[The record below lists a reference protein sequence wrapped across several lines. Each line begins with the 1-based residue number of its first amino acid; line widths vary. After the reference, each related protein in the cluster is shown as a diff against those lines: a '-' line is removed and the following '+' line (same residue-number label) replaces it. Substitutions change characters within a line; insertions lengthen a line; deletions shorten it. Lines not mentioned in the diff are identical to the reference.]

1 MPRNLINTAA
11 LALAVGCSFN
21 LAHKTACDSQSDCLD
36 GYVCQE
42 SVCVSAADAASTAGT
57 AGAQSAGGSAQ
68 HPAAGTDS
76 GAESGSAGASGS
88 VAVGGAGGT
97 GVAMSGNGGAMAT
110 AGATTGVEGGAS
122 GVNGGASG
130 ADGGAS
136 DLGGASGS
144 NGCEPSKTAE
154 VGYLLDP
161 DPSSSAVR
169 FGTAVAVD
177 GDTLVVGALSDEK
190 AVVYVK
196 TECGWTFQA
205 ELEANDKTLAAS
217 FGNAVAIQGDTIL
230 VGAPLAEV
238 PLSSG
243 DSIKAGA
250 AYVFERN
257 GTVWAQKGKLI
268 APNPDANDDFGTSV
282 ALDVDTI
289 AIGAPGE
296 DSASRIIDSGLD
308 DNSLGGDGAAYVFSR
323 VAGGWVETAYLKREG
338 DGTGADAFGGFG
350 ASISA
355 SGTRI
360 VVGSP
365 GTDASSF
372 VDAGAAYIFNQDAG
386 VWSLEQTIW
395 VRPQLTTSEAHA
407 KFGTAVSLSGETLAV
422 GAPDDGNGTANSYGT
437 VTIFGL
443 WGQGAGWYPV
453 TRLGD
458 FGRGNDF
465 GASVA
470 LQGKR
475 LVVGDPLETNGAQ
488 GFDPEQGDLS
498 VGVGAAYLFDV
509 NPKTWGWVLT
519 HYIKA
524 SNARPYDKFGVS
536 VALSGNAFV
545 VGAPLRH
552 SAPEDFYS
560 PSDKYRYG
568 PGAAYAYQI
577 VP

>member
-1 MPRNLINTAA
+1 M
-11 LALAVGCSFN
+11 
-21 LAHKTACDSQSDCLD
+21 
-36 GYVCQE
+36 
-42 SVCVSAADAASTAGT
+42 
-57 AGAQSAGGSAQ
+57 SAGGSATG
-68 HPAAGTDS
+68 AA
-76 GAESGSAGASGS
+76 
-88 VAVGGAGGT
+88 
-97 GVAMSGNGGAMAT
+97 
-110 AGATTGVEGGAS
+110 AGATSGVEGGA
-122 GVNGGASG
+122 GGAEGGVSG

-136 DLGGASGS
+136 DLGGAAGS
-144 NGCEPSKTAE
+144 NGCEPSKTSE

-161 DPSSSAVR
+161 QASSSAVR

-177 GDTLVVGALSDEK
+177 GDTLVVGALSDE
-190 AVVYVK
+190 AAFVYVK

-205 ELEANDKTLAAS
+205 ELEADNKTIGAN
-217 FGNAVAIQGDTIL
+217 FGIAVAIQGDTIL
-230 VGAPLAEV
+230 VGAPFAEV

-250 AYVFERN
+250 AYVFERS
-257 GTVWAQKGKLI
+257 GTTWAQKAKLI
-268 APNPDANDDFGTSV
+268 ATNPDAYDSFGTSV
-282 ALDVDTI
+282 ALDADTI
-289 AIGAPGE
+289 AIGAPSE
-296 DSASRIIDSGLD
+296 DSASRTINDDAG
-308 DNSLGGDGAAYVFSR
+308 DNSLEGDGAAYVFSR
-323 VAGGWVETAYLKREG
+323 VPGGWIAAAYLKREG
-338 DGTGADAFGGFG
+338 DGNGDAFGGFG
-350 ASISA
+350 TSISV

-360 VVGSP
+360 VVSSP
-365 GTDASSF
+365 GTDASGF

-395 VRPQLTTSEAHA
+395 VRPQLTASEAHA
-407 KFGTAVSLSGETLAV
+407 RFGTAVSLSGEILAV
-422 GAPDDGNGTANSYGT
+422 GAPDDSDGTSSSSGT

-443 WGQGAGWYPV
+443 LGQGGGWYPY
-453 TRLGD
+453 TRLGNY
-458 FGRGNDF
+458 GRGNDF

-488 GFDPEQGDLS
+488 GLDPEQGDLS

-524 SNARPYDKFGVS
+524 SNARQYDKFGVS

-552 SAPEDFYS
+552 SAPEEFYS